1 MDSDQH
7 GAASGD
13 PSPAETPL
21 QAPAVP
27 GPASVDAVSPEISKK
42 KKKKEK
48 VRSAWIS
55 FVGRIVA
62 QILGATASVIL
73 GIYVLSSYKDGA
85 AKAKATSGHVPREAH
100 ATSAEPSLAVLPFDN
115 FSGDASQEYFVD
127 GVTEALIA
135 DLARIRGLRV
145 ISRTSSMYYKGQK
158 KAVPEIAAELGVDL
172 IIEGSV
178 VRSGNRVRVIAQ
190 LIDGRR
196 DEHIWARSY
205 EHTMDDVLAVQ
216 GEIATAIAGAIRD
229 VVPGTAVLRQDGGGE
244 PGQQ

>member
-1 MDSDQH
+1 MDSDQP
-7 GAASGD
+7 GAAPAD
-13 PSPAETPL
+13 PLPGKTPVH
-21 QAPAVP
+21 APAVP
-27 GPASVDAVSPEISKK
+27 GAAPDEAASAEISKK
-42 KKKKEK
+42 KKKKDK

-62 QILGATASVIL
+62 QILGAAASVIL
-73 GIYVLSSYKDGA
+73 GIYVLSSYKDGIDKARA
-85 AKAKATSGHVPREAH
+85 ASGRVPRELRA
-100 ATSAEPSLAVLPFDN
+100 ADAEPSLAVLPFDN

-135 DLARIRGLRV
+135 DLAHIPGLRV

-158 KAVPEIAAELGVDL
+158 QAVPEIAAELGVDL

-205 EHTMDDVLAVQ
+205 EHTIADVLALQ
-216 GEIATAIAGAIRD
+216 TEIATAIAGAVRE
-229 VVPGTAVLRQDGGGE
+229 VVPDTSVLRRHAGGA
-244 PGQQ
+244 PAQQ